1 MTKEQYVWLEKY
13 RPKTLSDCILPDRI
27 RKVAEKFI
35 KEGNM
40 QSLLLVGKPSAGKTT
55 FAKALINDLDANKI
69 IINGSKEGRYIDT
82 LNTSL
87 DEFVKAASSR
97 TYKAPFKVVLL
108 DEADYLNANSFQP
121 ALRNFIETYSKTT
134 RFILTC
140 NYPYKILEPIRTRL
154 LEIDFD
160 LKPNEIKDHRNA
172 WFHRAIQILEEENIK
187 VNDKKD
193 VATIVKSY
201 YPDSRAILHALQQF
215 SIDGVLQMPEKGLP
229 GISRVDE
236 AIEMLKSRNFLK
248 LREWMQEN
256 PQETITTITQ
266 AIYNRITEILSED
279 SIAEFILIAD
289 EHDKDQAT
297 STLPWLNIMAFFI
310 KIMQNLEFKE

>member
-13 RPKTLSDCILPDRI
+13 RPKTLNDCILPDRI

-121 ALRNFIETYSKTT
+121 ALRNFIELYSKST

-160 LKPNEIKDHRNA
+160 LKSNEIKDHRKA
-172 WFHRAIQILEEENIK
+172 WFQRAIQILKQENIK
-187 VNDKKD
+187 ADEKD

-215 SIDGVLQMPEKGLP
+215 SIDGVLQIPEKGLP

-256 PQETITTITQ
+256 PQETIPTITQ

-289 EHDKDQAT
+289 EHDKAQAT

>member
-1 MTKEQYVWLEKY
+1 MKEQYVWLEKY
-13 RPKTLSDCILPDRI
+13 RPKTISECILPDRI

-55 FAKALINDLDANKI
+55 FAKALVNDLDANRI

-87 DEFVKAASSR
+87 DEFVKAASARS
-97 TYKAPFKVVLL
+97 YKAPFKVVVL

-121 ALRNFIETYSKTT
+121 ALRNFIETYAKST

-160 LKPNEIKDHRNA
+160 LKPNEIQESKKA
-172 WFHRAIQILEEENIK
+172 WYARLTQILELENVKIK
-187 VNDKKD
+187 DKKD
-193 VATIVKSY
+193 VATLVKSY
-201 YPDSRAILHALQQF
+201 YPDSRAMLHALQQF
-215 SIDGVLQMPEKGLP
+215 SNDGVFSLPEQGLP

-248 LREWMQEN
+248 LREWLQEN
-256 PQETITTITQ
+256 PQETVPTIAQ
-266 AIYNRITEILSED
+266 AIYNRITDVLAED

-289 EHDKDQAT
+289 EHDKAQAV
-297 STLPWLNIMAFFI
+297 STLPWLNIMAFLI
-310 KIMQNLEFKE
+310 KIMQNLEFKQ